1 MTSKYT
7 YDTNIL
13 RIREVT
19 ALNSSNSAF
28 IQPAQIP
35 MIAQQG
41 ALKWF
46 STLEFLSSMSIP
58 SLSCSVLDILS
69 SVQPGISTM
78 SSIQTSTFTTFL
90 RSTVTGLGSAGL
102 PQFGQGYVSTSKLN
116 DTVKMLSY
124 TYGYIS
130 STTLY
135 DCIAS
140 LGSLR
145 NIGDNLG
152 PMARIGS
159 NFSGGYVSTL
169 NPGEYTTYTSS
180 VYNEGGNLFNTS
192 ITNGDDRTSAQI
204 RIGTLCN
211 HLVGTSKMTV
221 DVMANLQMNFAGNLT
236 GTCYVSSY
244 LTAVGDTKQIGEPVR
259 LAIYNGAS
267 NCSLANLRYLLKKS
281 DLTPCPAALQ
291 VHHVANFTNPGANT
305 ATITTWIPEQNGLF
319 LTLNNLD

>member
-1 MTSKYT
+1 MSKFT

-19 ALNSSNSAF
+19 ALSSSNSAF
-28 IQPAQIP
+28 IQPGQIP

-41 ALKWF
+41 ALKWY
-46 STLEFLSSMSIP
+46 STLEFFSTMSVP

-90 RSTVTGLGSAGL
+90 RSTVAGLGSAGL
-102 PQFGQGYVSTSKLN
+102 SQLGQGYVSTSKLN
-116 DTVKMLSY
+116 DTVAMLSY
-124 TYGYIS
+124 NYGYIS
-130 STTLY
+130 ATTLY
-135 DCIAS
+135 DCLTS

-145 NIGDNLG
+145 NIGDNFG

-159 NFSGGYVSTL
+159 NFTGGYVSTL
-169 NPGEYTTYTSS
+169 NPGEYTIYLST

-192 ITNGDDRTSAQI
+192 ITNGDNRTSAQI
-204 RIGTLCN
+204 RVAGFSN
-211 HLVGTSKMTV
+211 HLVATSKMTV

-259 LAIYNGAS
+259 LAIYAGAS

-281 DLTPCPAALQ
+281 DLTPCPDVLQ

-319 LTLNNLD
+319 LTLNNVD

>member
-1 MTSKYT
+1 
-7 YDTNIL
+7 
-13 RIREVT
+13 
-19 ALNSSNSAF
+19 
-28 IQPAQIP
+28 

-58 SLSCSVLDILS
+58 SLSCSVLAILS

-90 RSTVTGLGSAGL
+90 RSTVAGLGSAGL
-102 PQFGQGYVSTSKLN
+102 SNLGQGYISTSKLN
-116 DTVKMLSY
+116 DTVKGLSY
-124 TYGYIS
+124 NYGYIS

-135 DCIAS
+135 DCITS

-159 NFSGGYVSTL
+159 NFTGGFVSTL
-169 NPGEYTTYTSS
+169 NPGEYTTYLST
-180 VYNEGGNLFNTS
+180 VYNEGVNLFNTS
-192 ITNGDDRTSAQI
+192 ITTTDNRTSAQI
-204 RIGTLCN
+204 RIGSLSN

-221 DVMANLQMNFAGNLT
+221 DVMANLQMNFTGNLT
-236 GTCYVSSY
+236 GMCYLSSY
-244 LTAVGDTKQIGEPVR
+244 LTALGDSKQIGEPVR
-259 LAIYNGAS
+259 LTIPNGAS
-267 NCSLANLRYLLKKS
+267 NCTQANLRYLLKKS
-281 DLTPCPAALQ
+281 DLTPCPAVLEL
-291 VHHVANFTNPGANT
+291 HHVAAFTNSGANT
-305 ATITTWIPEQNGLF
+305 ATITTWIPEENGLF